1 MKRNKI
7 TEGFCGSNTVLYMK
21 FLVIWI
27 LVILA
32 DFILEFRFEFLW
44 PFYLLLRSVY
54 DSYRYQGVAFSVLF
68 VGVALTSDLLCYFFI
83 PVHWLLFAASTYV
96 WVQYVWHTE
105 RGVCA
110 PTVVLWALFVYMEAA
125 VRLRDHKHMPGHLDL
140 CRPFAAHCIGYPVVT
155 LGFGFKSYVGYRM
168 RRRRQRDVSKENEFY
183 LQLMQQALPEAPQ
196 QEQTSSIANGSATSN
211 STMSISN
218 SNCIV
223 SVVPVTAAANNS
235 NTKTHN
241 HINSS
246 NQKQNHHQNGA
257 AGTGVLTSLSSL
269 ANGSVSNGS
278 AGGGSSGGGGS
289 KHSRKS
295 NSGSY
300 SSCNGVSSASCSVLS
315 STAAT
320 TSDPPSSFSDPALT
334 YSNDT
339 TKTVSA
345 QADHDTLMAAGKT
358 QQSCHSHTVPTTT
371 IQQQQAQRRK
381 ERKEQQERD
390 RLDREEKEYMQRYE
404 RLRTEIVQCRASEQE
419 LRLQVVALTT
429 SEKVARGEIL
439 TLQREVDD
447 AQSRAQQAQSN
458 ARTHAH
464 AHVQQLERRLQ
475 DERRNRQQAEQQ
487 LTAERKQRKHAESAA
502 ARAEAQARE
511 TQQQAAVSA
520 AAAAAAVAQ
529 AAQQQEQ
536 AQQPCL
542 AEQSPPP
549 TIIQQCTEACRQR
562 RRELEAEIESS
573 RQRAQWQD
581 DRHSALE
588 HEQQLL
594 AERVRDADLLVAA
607 LAALQEK
614 NNHLENTLSAE
625 TRIKLDLFSALGE
638 AKRQLEIKDIGLRA
652 QEKEID
658 ELKSKIAQVLAVMPN
673 DTFSSGVQT
682 PSRPSSV
689 VVSRHVRLTESPPSG
704 VIGTAVG
711 SVAGASVLLQHHQQS
726 PQQSQHLPHLQQSHH
741 HHHQHQLAMHQHL
754 LQQQQ
759 QMVQLHQQQQV
770 LVGQQ
775 QQLMGGNGAVSPGS
789 TLDPNATAYT
799 PKGAQQLQQQ
809 QQQQQHQQQQ
819 QLLHPQA
826 STEA

>member
-235 NTKTHN
+235 KTHN
-241 HINSS
+241 HI

-278 AGGGSSGGGGS
+278 AGGGSGGGGGS

-300 SSCNGVSSASCSVLS
+300 SSCNGVSSVLN
-315 STAAT
+315 STVAT
-320 TSDPPSSFSDPALT
+320 TPDPPSSFSDPAVT

-339 TKTVSA
+339 TKTVSV
-345 QADHDTLMAAGKT
+345 QADHDTLVVAAGKT
-358 QQSCHSHTVPTTT
+358 NTQPSCHNVPTIT

-511 TQQQAAVSA
+511 AQQQA

-549 TIIQQCTEACRQR
+549 TIIQQCTESCRQR

-689 VVSRHVRLTESPPSG
+689 VGSRHVRLTESPPSG

-711 SVAGASVLLQHHQQS
+711 SVGGASVLLQHHHQS

-741 HHHQHQLAMHQHL
+741 HHHHHQLAMHQHL

-759 QMVQLHQQQQV
+759 QMVQHHQQQV

-799 PKGAQQLQQQ
+799 PKGAQQ
-809 QQQQQHQQQQ
+809 QQ